1 MRTFHKSVSYI
12 VLCDY
17 CGGEEQYVNWSFC
30 KWKRIKQP
38 RKHWW
43 HLFSTSKDQCPKC
56 AHKLETKSVIAN
68 QGMHSL
74 LTTMIEVLSGFQAK
88 EEMYMDTLIKDL
100 QTTLNNY
107 NNRYD
112 KEEDK

>member
-1 MRTFHKSVSYI
+1 
-12 VLCDY
+12 
-17 CGGEEQYVNWSFC
+17 
-30 KWKRIKQP
+30 
-38 RKHWW
+38 
-43 HLFSTSKDQCPKC
+43 
-56 AHKLETKSVIAN
+56 
-68 QGMHSL
+68 
-74 LTTMIEVLSGFQAK
+74 MIEVLSGFQAK